1 MIKLNKEV
9 VYVNSMAISKAE
21 YDYGNEI
28 LDLKFNDGKTY
39 SYIGVSTNTF
49 LSMKYAESIG
59 KFLDIQTLTELSN
72 GELTSELN
80 FIEP

>member
-59 KFLDIQTLTELSN
+59 KFINKHIIKANKYEYAYKN
-72 GELTSELN
+72 
-80 FIEP
+80 